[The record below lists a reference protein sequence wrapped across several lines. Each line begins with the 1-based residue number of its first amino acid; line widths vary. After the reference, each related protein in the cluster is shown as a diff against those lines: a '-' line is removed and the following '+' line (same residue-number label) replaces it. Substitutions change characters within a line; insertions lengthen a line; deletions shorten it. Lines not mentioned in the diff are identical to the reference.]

1 MLTTSSAWIIELVI
15 LLGILGASALI
26 CFIADA
32 LGLSLLEQDNRE

>member
-1 MLTTSSAWIIELVI
+1 MITYHSWIIDFLI

-32 LGLSLLEQDNRE
+32 LGLSLLEQDNRD